1 MSQNCHI
8 GKPKTPNCHVGKKK
22 PKYRVYT
29 EAEYYEDKRIAQNAI
44 KDKLT
49 KAKLDYAEA
58 KSAPYLKKKQKHYTL
73 HELHD
78 MRVEIQKLEGQ
89 WLDAGNTGD

>member
-1 MSQNCHI
+1 MGQNCHI

-22 PKYRVYT
+22 PKYRIYT

-49 KAKLDYAEA
+49 KAKFEYSEA
-58 KSAPYLKKKQKHYTL
+58 QKHKYHTDQ
-73 HELHD
+73 ELHN
-78 MRVEIQKLEGQ
+78 MRVLIQKLEGQ
-89 WLDAGNTGD
+89 

>member
-1 MSQNCHI
+1 MSQNCHV

-22 PKYRVYT
+22 PKYRIYT

-49 KAKLDYAEA
+49 KAKFEYAEA
-58 KSAPYLKKKQKHYTL
+58 ENQKHYTL
-73 HELHD
+73 PELHD
-78 MRVEIQKLEGQ
+78 MRVLIEKLEGQ
-89 WLDAGNTGD
+89 WLDAGYTGD

>member
-1 MSQNCHI
+1 MGQNCHI
-8 GKPKTPNCHVGKKK
+8 GKRK
-22 PKYRVYT
+22 YT
-29 EAEYYEDKRIAQNAI
+29 EAEYYEDKRIAQDTI

-49 KAKLDYAEA
+49 KAKFEYSEAE
-58 KSAPYLKKKQKHYTL
+58 KQKHYTL

-78 MRVEIQKLEGQ
+78 MRVLIQKLEGQ

>member
-8 GKPKTPNCHVGKKK
+8 GKRK
-22 PKYRVYT
+22 YT

-49 KAKLDYAEA
+49 KAKFEYSEA
-58 KSAPYLKKKQKHYTL
+58 QKHKYHTDQ
-73 HELHD
+73 ELHN
-78 MRVEIQKLEGQ
+78 MRVLIQKLEGQ
-89 WLDAGNTGD
+89 WLDAGYTGD